1 MNTYEKRGEGGARCA
16 PACPDVEE
24 RTRFAIS
31 RREANN
37 NVAALH
43 AAPEVTMP
51 EAVIVS
57 AIRTPVGRAYKGSL
71 RATRPDDLA
80 ALAIKEALARVPAV
94 DPKQIDD
101 VILGCA
107 MPEGEQGM
115 NVARIAALRAG
126 LPVETSAMTINR
138 FCSSGLQAIALA
150 AERIRGGS
158 AEIIV
163 AGGTESMSLVPMG
176 GNKVSPNPWL
186 VDHYPDAYINMG
198 LGTENIARKFGIT
211 REQAD
216 EFSANSHKKALA
228 AIAAGNF
235 KDETIPVEV
244 KITSLPNGNGN
255 GASTNSKSSPKPTT
269 QTFLFDTDELPR
281 ADTSLEVLAKLKPA
295 FHAKGTVTAGNSS
308 PMSDG
313 AAAAVVMSDA
323 RAKALGLTP
332 LARFVAYATAG
343 CPPEEFGIGPVFA
356 IPKALKL
363 AGLSLNDIAV
373 IELNEAFA
381 AQSLAV
387 LQQAA
392 LDPARVNPNGGAIAL
407 GHPLGCT
414 GAKLTATVIR
424 DLQRKNARYGM
435 VTMCIG
441 GGMGAAGIFERL

>member
-1 MNTYEKRGEGGARCA
+1 
-16 PACPDVEE
+16 
-24 RTRFAIS
+24 
-31 RREANN
+31 
-37 NVAALH
+37 
-43 AAPEVTMP
+43 MP
-51 EAVIVS
+51 EAVVVS
-57 AIRTPVGRAYKGSL
+57 AVRTPVGRAYKGSL

-80 ALAIKEALARVPAV
+80 ALAIREALARVSGV
-94 DPKQIDD
+94 DAKEIDD

-150 AERIRGGS
+150 AERIRSGS

-176 GNKVSPNPWL
+176 GNKISPNPWL

-255 GASTNSKSSPKPTT
+255 GAAAKSKSAPKPTT
-269 QTFLFDTDELPR
+269 QTFHFDTDELPR

-313 AAAAVVMSDA
+313 AAAAVVMSET
-323 RAKALGLTP
+323 RANALGLKP

-363 AGLSLNDIAV
+363 AGLSLNDISV

-387 LQQAA
+387 IQQAG
-392 LDPARVNPNGGAIAL
+392 LDASRVNPNGGAIAL

-414 GAKLTATVIR
+414 GAKLTATLIR

-441 GGMGAAGIFERL
+441 GGMGAAGIFERLA